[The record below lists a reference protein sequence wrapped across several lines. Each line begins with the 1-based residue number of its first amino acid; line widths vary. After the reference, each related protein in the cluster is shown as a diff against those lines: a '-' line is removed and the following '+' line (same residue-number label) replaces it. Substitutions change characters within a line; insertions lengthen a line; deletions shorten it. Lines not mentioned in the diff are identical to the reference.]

1 MAAADRPERRMV
13 VALAVLLSL
22 LASSTGLAKC
32 SLGVFAR
39 LPVTIAASR
48 ATVPGMINGKP
59 ANLVIDSG
67 AFYSLMSRSSADE
80 FGLSVRPAFGLVS
93 GGPTG
98 AVDWSATTV
107 KTLAIAGIPIPHI
120 DFLVGGS
127 DIVADESA
135 IIGQN
140 ILSIGDVEYDL
151 ARGAINMIK
160 PTDCG
165 ESDLAY
171 WVTSSAYSVIDFHHM
186 DSMNSQAIAEA
197 FVNGVSVRVLFDTG
211 APRSSLSL
219 KAAGRAGIN
228 LSDPGVVESGYV
240 GGIGRKLLKSWVAPV
255 ADFKIGDE
263 EIRHT
268 RLRIAEK
275 PEDGADMILGLDFFL
290 SHHIY
295 VSNKQRKLYF
305 SYNGG
310 AVFNLAPVPASGT
323 TESQNELTGPADAD
337 GFARR
342 GSAFAGRRQFDLA
355 IADLTKAIA
364 MAPAEPKYVF
374 QRAQAYLA
382 LHQPAL
388 ARADL
393 DQALRLKP
401 DDVSALIASAGLH
414 LMNHENDIA
423 IAELNRANTAAAPES
438 SARLSLAHLY
448 ERADRF
454 SSAIAQI
461 DLWINQHPE
470 DNKMGE
476 ALNDRCW
483 IRALAGRD
491 LDLAVDDCNAA
502 LRKVPSNPRILNSRA
517 LVFLRRGDFDKS
529 IADNDAALAM
539 DPKLASSFYVRGIA
553 KLRKG
558 MIAEGNAD
566 MVAGTSLQPDLPDWA
581 KNHGFAPN

>member
-1 MAAADRPERRMV
+1 
-13 VALAVLLSL
+13 
-22 LASSTGLAKC
+22 
-32 SLGVFAR
+32 
-39 LPVTIAASR
+39 
-48 ATVPGMINGKP
+48 
-59 ANLVIDSG
+59 
-67 AFYSLMSRSSADE
+67 
-80 FGLSVRPAFGLVS
+80 
-93 GGPTG
+93 
-98 AVDWSATTV
+98 
-107 KTLAIAGIPIPHI
+107 
-120 DFLVGGS
+120 
-127 DIVADESA
+127 
-135 IIGQN
+135 
-140 ILSIGDVEYDL
+140 
-151 ARGAINMIK
+151 
-160 PTDCG
+160 
-165 ESDLAY
+165 
-171 WVTSSAYSVIDFHHM
+171 
-186 DSMNSQAIAEA
+186 
-197 FVNGVSVRVLFDTG
+197 
-211 APRSSLSL
+211 
-219 KAAGRAGIN
+219 
-228 LSDPGVVESGYV
+228 
-240 GGIGRKLLKSWVAPV
+240 
-255 ADFKIGDE
+255 
-263 EIRHT
+263 
-268 RLRIAEK
+268 
-275 PEDGADMILGLDFFL
+275 
-290 SHHIY
+290 
-295 VSNKQRKLYF
+295 
-305 SYNGG
+305 
-310 AVFNLAPVPASGT
+310 
-323 TESQNELTGPADAD
+323 
-337 GFARR
+337 
-342 GSAFAGRRQFDLA
+342 
-355 IADLTKAIA
+355 

-539 DPKLASSFYVRGIA
+539 DPKLASSFYFRGIA

-558 MIAEGNAD
+558 MIAEGKAD